1 MMWITRSFTFTFE
14 TAEHIPSHII
24 TMSCYWV

>member
-24 TMSCYWV
+24 TMSCY